1 MLGLRRPPED
11 AMPSLS
17 LPSLAVN
24 KLPVDERRGSSSFLT
39 PRSRR
44 LATLPAIKEDEN
56 VQQQSLEELD
66 MQSFSSLAKELVR
79 LCHALSKQ
87 PQQPASPS
95 RRSPPQPLASWTDPS
110 MSHVANR
117 AASSEPPPL
126 LSKRAG
132 STPMSYDGGERQWG
146 RTVV

>member
-1 MLGLRRPPED
+1 
-11 AMPSLS
+11 MPSLS

-66 MQSFSSLAKELVR
+66 MQSFSS
-79 LCHALSKQ
+79 
-87 PQQPASPS
+87 SP
-95 RRSPPQPLASWTDPS
+95 RSW
-110 MSHVANR
+110 
-117 AASSEPPPL
+117 
-126 LSKRAG
+126 
-132 STPMSYDGGERQWG
+132 
-146 RTVV
+146 